1 PLLPTRRSSDLTPDA
16 KTIIFSYEGDL
27 WKVPSEGGLAARI
40 TALAGDEINP
50 KISPDGKYLAFS
62 SNQFGNYDVFIM
74 PLEGGEIK
82 QLTFNDA
89 SDEVDS
95 WSWDSEKIYFTSGR
109 QNRFTSYSVS
119 KNGGTAIRLFPHYF
133 NTIHQVN
140 ELPNGELI
148 FGNSWE
154 SQSQASRK
162 RYKGEFN

>member
-1 PLLPTRRSSDLTPDA
+1 MKRIFGLCLTSLLSISIANSQNNPYFTSHPALTPDA

-82 QLTFNDA
+82 QLTDRK
-89 SDEVDS
+89 S
-95 WSWDSEKIYFTSGR
+95 T
-109 QNRFTSYSVS
+109 
-119 KNGGTAIRLFPHYF
+119 RL
-133 NTIHQVN
+133 
-140 ELPNGELI
+140 
-148 FGNSWE
+148 NS
-154 SQSQASRK
+154 S
-162 RYKGEFN
+162 